1 MPFIPHGR
9 RRRRRRTNG
18 CQLKNE
24 KTLDGLCNNSS
35 SDELCNNSSSYKL
48 CDYCRKMTLFD
59 SVFML
64 ALAMIFLLVIL
75 KGHH

>member
-35 SDELCNNSSSYKL
+35 SYKL
-48 CDYCRKMTLFD
+48 CDQCRKMTLFD

-64 ALAMIFLLVIL
+64 SLAMIFLLVIL

>member
-1 MPFIPHGR
+1 MPFIPHG
-9 RRRRRRTNG
+9 RRRRRTNG

-35 SDELCNNSSSYKL
+35 SYKL
-48 CDYCRKMTLFD
+48 CDYGRKMTLFD
-59 SVFML
+59 SVFIL